1 MAVRAEGVPFQVS
14 ETSSNPL
21 APPSGG
27 DVETGSAEATLQQ
40 QVAGLVALNL
50 KARLETLERGGGASG
65 ADAAI
70 RSVFASI
77 GTAPANWHQATVF
90 FLSSEKEVDQAMRK
104 RAPLMFVGGLVII
117 IFQIIVTA
125 GLFVGS
131 LAPSCLSNEQC
142 VHMPGSWC
150 TLGGANRC
158 FACGQ
163 TGIYPNLENDVIACQ
178 WGPNEPHVGRSP
190 TDPGNCFPNLYRNKT
205 AVAKVC
211 TDPQD
216 RLAWDATQGKINDP
230 IGFKAK
236 GVRAWCEACI
246 FTDGEVNRFT
256 IADHMVGNVMSMG
269 AYDWVTLLFATYV
282 VGLSIVGELKDIELC
297 LLAIERIPEGAL
309 SWKWVS
315 ALSFC
320 LELRRFAF
328 LPAMLNSVATLVIMR
343 GGDALS
349 VCFNTVAIIFLV
361 EIDNISYHVGLGEL
375 QKARVESVGRVV
387 LSDAEAKNL
396 AWLKVMYV
404 PITFVCVLTSVAM
417 MDAFQG
423 FAFILFMGGLV
434 APVVTAIVRH
444 QQREDQPTVVQLLLH
459 LAKVVCKF
467 FFFGAVYMAALVGAK
482 HINSG

>member
-1 MAVRAEGVPFQVS
+1 
-14 ETSSNPL
+14 
-21 APPSGG
+21 
-27 DVETGSAEATLQQ
+27 
-40 QVAGLVALNL
+40 
-50 KARLETLERGGGASG
+50 
-65 ADAAI
+65 
-70 RSVFASI
+70 
-77 GTAPANWHQATVF
+77 
-90 FLSSEKEVDQAMRK
+90 
-104 RAPLMFVGGLVII
+104 
-117 IFQIIVTA
+117 
-125 GLFVGS
+125 
-131 LAPSCLSNEQC
+131 
-142 VHMPGSWC
+142 
-150 TLGGANRC
+150 
-158 FACGQ
+158 
-163 TGIYPNLENDVIACQ
+163 
-178 WGPNEPHVGRSP
+178 
-190 TDPGNCFPNLYRNKT
+190 
-205 AVAKVC
+205 
-211 TDPQD
+211 
-216 RLAWDATQGKINDP
+216 
-230 IGFKAK
+230 
-236 GVRAWCEACI
+236 
-246 FTDGEVNRFT
+246 
-256 IADHMVGNVMSMG
+256 
-269 AYDWVTLLFATYV
+269 V

-375 QKARVESVGRVV
+375 QKARVESVGRVM